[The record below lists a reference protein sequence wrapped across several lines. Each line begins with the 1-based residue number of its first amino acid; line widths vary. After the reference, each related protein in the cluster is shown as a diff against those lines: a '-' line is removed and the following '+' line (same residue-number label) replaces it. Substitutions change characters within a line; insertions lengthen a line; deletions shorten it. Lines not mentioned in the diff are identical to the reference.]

1 MSDQNDETQTY
12 ALLALAGVIA
22 LVLGGV
28 LTLALWTN
36 SKSHATAA
44 RPAATAGAPGL
55 ATTAGASSFAAPAG
69 ASGFAAPA
77 GALLAA
83 RSPAADATRRIYFA
97 SGSDAL
103 PEGASQQLA
112 EFADALRGQA
122 GRAVLISGYHD
133 ASGDPEK
140 NAELAKNRAKAVRHA
155 LEANGLAAEQLV
167 MDKPVLATGGG
178 DPREAR
184 RVEVRPR

>member
-12 ALLALAGVIA
+12 ALLALGGVIA
-22 LVLGGV
+22 LVLSGV

-36 SKSHATAA
+36 SKSHATGAK
-44 RPAATAGAPGL
+44 PVATAGAV
-55 ATTAGASSFAAPAG
+55 A
-69 ASGFAAPA
+69 AAPA
-77 GALLAA
+77 GALPAT
-83 RSPAADATRRIYFA
+83 RSVVADATRRIYFA

-112 EFADALRGQA
+112 EFAEAVRGQA

-133 ASGDPEK
+133 ASGDPAK

-155 LEANGLAAEQLV
+155 LEANGLVAEQLV

-184 RVEVRPR
+184 RVEVRLR